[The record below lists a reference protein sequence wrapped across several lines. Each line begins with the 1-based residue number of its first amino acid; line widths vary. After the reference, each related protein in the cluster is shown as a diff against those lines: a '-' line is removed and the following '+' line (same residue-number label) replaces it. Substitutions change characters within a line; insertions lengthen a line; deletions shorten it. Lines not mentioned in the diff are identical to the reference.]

1 MKITE
6 NQLRKIIRKELLREM
21 SPGESGIAA
30 AGGGTPASRGMA
42 AAKNEKQDLS
52 KPIPIDDLR
61 FVDEDGNGSMMFPG
75 VGYSYSVSE
84 ENFEAEKLKI
94 KKRFGDDVM
103 ISVPNPGYPKSK
115 KLHSPKFDK
124 AQSRENQNFMRHQR
138 MMRGRLGR
146 EPSLGS

>member
-21 SPGESGIAA
+21 SPRESETAVI
-30 AGGGTPASRGMA
+30 
-42 AAKNEKQDLS
+42 AKNEKQDLS

-61 FVDEDGNGSMMFPG
+61 FVDEEGNGSMMFPG
-75 VGYSYSVSE
+75 VGYSYSVSK

-115 KLHSPKFDK
+115 KLHSPRFDK

-138 MMRGRLGR
+138 MMRDRLGR